1 LNTAEASNFEHLQNQ
16 YDSEH
21 SKIVFQIEE
30 LKKTSKFE
38 DEIRQE
44 QEQRKRE
51 EEEKAQRRT
60 AFKQRAAL
68 FQNDNVETNGST

>member
-1 LNTAEASNFEHLQNQ
+1 
-16 YDSEH
+16 
-21 SKIVFQIEE
+21 VFQIEE

-60 AFKQRAAL
+60 AFKQKAAL
-68 FQNDNVETNGST
+68 FQNDNLETNGSTWRPADIISLQNSDPETSLNA

>member
-1 LNTAEASNFEHLQNQ
+1 
-16 YDSEH
+16 
-21 SKIVFQIEE
+21 VFQIEE

-60 AFKQRAAL
+60 AFKQKAAF

>member
-1 LNTAEASNFEHLQNQ
+1 M
-16 YDSEH
+16 
-21 SKIVFQIEE
+21 FQIEE

-60 AFKQRAAL
+60 AFKQKAAL
-68 FQNDNVETNGST
+68 FQNDNLETNGST